1 MLTER
6 ENRYCVEISH
16 RVARMRSFLSTNN
29 LKEPPDPTGLFEFLL
44 SLRQIQGNLVTTQPT
59 LKAGDWERDL
69 ETRG

>member
-44 SLRQIQGNLVTTQPT
+44 SLAFGLYSDGAEDISIGLF
-59 LKAGDWERDL
+59 
-69 ETRG
+69 